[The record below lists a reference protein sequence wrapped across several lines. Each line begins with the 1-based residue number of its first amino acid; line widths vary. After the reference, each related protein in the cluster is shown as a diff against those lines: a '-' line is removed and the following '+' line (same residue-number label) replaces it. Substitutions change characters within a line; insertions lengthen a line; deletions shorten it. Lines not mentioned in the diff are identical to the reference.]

1 MRDRLAVSMACRAA
15 IKVHMPLTPEKMQ
28 WLLDE
33 LSETRVP
40 TNCPHG
46 RPIILR
52 FSLYEI
58 ERNFGRI

>member
-1 MRDRLAVSMACRAA
+1 MA
-15 IKVHMPLTPEKMQ
+15 LTMGKMQ

-33 LSETRVP
+33 LALTRIP

-46 RPIILR
+46 RPILLR

-58 ERNFGRI
+58 ERNFGRA

>member
-1 MRDRLAVSMACRAA
+1 
-15 IKVHMPLTPEKMQ
+15 MPLTLEKME

-33 LSETRVP
+33 LSKTRIP

-46 RPIILR
+46 RPILLR